1 MTPDEVTK
9 QFPDYELRWLAQP
22 RGAAILVQRRVNP
35 DNANIYASVSFC
47 KDRVWGLTREVDP
60 DTELLT
66 YLQDYMREYGQPT
79 VSVEKQPWTGQNG
92 GDITSLKFLWV
103 HGGVITWVSLV
114 PEGRTGAGELRYS
127 RSASVGMSFET
138 TCT

>member
-1 MTPDEVTK
+1 MPCMRQRTTRILYLLLLCSLSARLISAQTSGNRPSFEAFRLRSGMTPDEVTK

-66 YLQDYMREYGQPT
+66 YLQDYMREY
-79 VSVEKQPWTGQNG
+79 
-92 GDITSLKFLWV
+92 
-103 HGGVITWVSLV
+103 
-114 PEGRTGAGELRYS
+114 
-127 RSASVGMSFET
+127 
-138 TCT
+138 